1 MIFSSEAT
9 TLQSLVPLL
18 LERTFQAS
26 WEMHL
31 LSNIAYGLPIRDIT
45 RRVLSEYSN
54 IQLSLTY

>member
-1 MIFSSEAT
+1 MIFSPEAT

-31 LSNIAYGLPIRDIT
+31 LSNTAYGLPIRDIT
-45 RRVLSEYSN
+45 RRVLS
-54 IQLSLTY
+54 